1 MVAMVS
7 KSKSQ
12 SAGKQFE
19 NDFKESIP
27 SNHLLIRL
35 NDSPQAFS
43 KSNLTRFTHRT
54 PYDFIL
60 FDTGKRRLL
69 CIECKSTKYRS
80 ISFEDVRDNSEQN
93 KMIHK
98 HQIIGLTDASKYDNV
113 IAGFLFNFR
122 DEKNDCERCYFQ
134 NIKDF
139 NHMVENIGKKSFN
152 ELDLLAGG
160 KAIKVSG
167 VKKRIHY
174 RWDISKLLDDIN
186 NTIDE

>member
-1 MVAMVS
+1 MKTSSVRIN
-7 KSKSQ
+7 K
-12 SAGKQFE
+12 
-19 NDFKESIP
+19 P
-27 SNHLLIRL
+27 LLWC
-35 NDSPQAFS
+35 
-43 KSNLTRFTHRT
+43 
-54 PYDFIL
+54 
-60 FDTGKRRLL
+60 LL
-69 CIECKSTKYRS
+69 CFKTEFT
-80 ISFEDVRDNSEQN
+80 E
-93 KMIHK
+93 
-98 HQIIGLTDASKYDNV
+98 
-113 IAGFLFNFR
+113 FNNNNYSYSPFR